1 MARTANPD
9 VVGLQELKAPQEK
22 FPEAAIREPG
32 YAPPGTDQGGPMQE
46 AQLARR
52 KRQSVAPCCRSLWLW
67 TSDEEFV
74 WFIPHRTGD
83 ILDALLADV
92 FKRVCE
98 LVADVV
104 VHGSRNT
111 DPTRLC
117 QSFQARRDIDPIA
130 ENVVTLGDYV
140 SEIDADANL
149 IRCQG

>member
-1 MARTANPD
+1 
-9 VVGLQELKAPQEK
+9 
-22 FPEAAIREPG
+22 
-32 YAPPGTDQGGPMQE
+32 MQE
-46 AQLARR
+46 AQLVRR
-52 KRQSVAPCCRSLWLW
+52 KRQSVSPCCRSLWLR

-74 WFIPHRTGD
+74 WSIPHRTGD